1 MSSSTLQLQARA
13 SLPRKPVAPTLCG
26 QLVTLRPL
34 RLPADLTALHANS
47 CGAATELGDRKI
59 AAYDAD
65 ALIWRYMFAGPFADA
80 AELGTQFLQP
90 QADALDGTPLCVE
103 IAGQPVGVYNIL
115 SHAPE
120 HWRMELGSIWYSPV
134 VQRSGCNDEATWL
147 VLDYLFALGYRRVE
161 WKCHADNWR
170 SRAAALAMGFLF
182 EGLFESHMLVKGQ
195 NRDTAWYRMLDRDW
209 PRVRPML
216 AARVA
221 TKLAAA
227 AAEVQRHHA

>member
-1 MSSSTLQLQARA
+1 MSLSTLQVQARI
-13 SLPRKPVAPTLCG
+13 SLPRKPEAPTLRG

-34 RLPADLTALHANS
+34 RLPEDLAALHAMS
-47 CGAATELGDRKI
+47 CGAAAQLGDRTL

-65 ALIWRYMFAGPFADA
+65 ARIWRYMFAGPFVDA
-80 AELGTQFLQP
+80 AELGRVFLQP
-90 QADALDGTPLCVE
+90 QFDAVDGTPLCVE

-120 HWRMELGSIWYSPV
+120 HLRIELGSIWYSPL

-147 VLDYLFALGYRRVE
+147 VLDYLFARGYRRVE
-161 WKCHADNWR
+161 WKCHAENWR

-182 EGLFESHMLVKGQ
+182 EGLFESHMVVKGQ

-221 TKLAAA
+221 AKLAAA
-227 AAEVQRHHA
+227 AASTSGHLA

>member
-1 MSSSTLQLQARA
+1 M
-13 SLPRKPVAPTLCG
+13 CG

-34 RLPADLTALHANS
+34 RLPEDLAALHAMS
-47 CGAATELGDRKI
+47 CGAAAQLGDRKR

-65 ALIWRYMFAGPFADA
+65 AQIWRYMFAGPFADA
-80 AELGTQFLQP
+80 AELGSRFLQP
-90 QADALDGTPLCVE
+90 QANAVDGTPLCVE
-103 IAGQPVGVYNIL
+103 IAGQPIGVYNIL

-120 HWRMELGSIWYSPV
+120 HLRMELGSIWYSPL

-147 VLDYLFALGYRRVE
+147 VLDYLFARGYRRVE
-161 WKCHADNWR
+161 WKCHVENWR
-170 SRAAALAMGFLF
+170 SRSAALAMGFLF

-195 NRDTAWYRMLDRDW
+195 NRDTAWYRMLDREW

-221 TKLAAA
+221 AKLAAA
-227 AAEVQRHHA
+227 TASASGHHA